1 MGRSIGN
8 DSTENNEILELSFA
22 FAKRIVSLYKYLRE
36 KRNEFVLSKQV
47 LRSGTSIGANV
58 NEAQAALSAK
68 EFIAKLSIASKE
80 ARETRYWL
88 RLLIETGYLDEEAEH
103 VQSLMKEIDS
113 INKILTSI
121 ILTMQNRA

>member
-1 MGRSIGN
+1 MARKIGN
-8 DSTENNEILELSFA
+8 NSTDNNEILELSFA
-22 FAKRIVSLYKYLRE
+22 FAKRIVFLHRHLTQSH
-36 KRNEFVLSKQV
+36 NEYVLSKQV

-88 RLLIETGYLDEEAEH
+88 RLLIETGFLDEEAEH

>member
-1 MGRSIGN
+1 MTLSLFFSAVI
-8 DSTENNEILELSFA
+8 ELSFV
-22 FAKRIVSLYKYLRE
+22 FAKCIVFLYKYLRE
-36 KRNEFVLSKQV
+36 KHNEFILSKQI

-58 NEAQAALSAK
+58 HEAQAALSPK
-68 EFIAKLSIASKE
+68 EFVAKLSIASKE

-88 RLLIETGYLDEEAEH
+88 RLLIETGYLDGKAEH

-121 ILTMQNRA
+121 ILTMQNRT